1 MSEVLTFN
9 NWLSGPP
16 EDLVTINPKRTRKE
30 LSLDVLKVYER
41 FSAVSETR
49 ILITTESNYSF
60 LCLFLG
66 IVLSGKVPV
75 LIPQNAILK
84 EERYALAELW
94 VTEEDL
100 SEILAVCPSK
110 TPTKSD
116 FRNSIVELYTSGSS
130 GAPKKI
136 TKTIDQLDLE
146 AAQTTRLLPKSE
158 IEAVA
163 STADSE
169 HQYGLTFNIWLA
181 MSHGLAIY
189 DKRIK
194 VPEDCSKIKVN
205 SLLISTPS
213 FLSNLD
219 PALLPPPV
227 RRVVSAGAPLTEKA
241 ASLVKNWLGCEITE
255 IYGSTE
261 AGVIAYRFTRDGKL
275 NSLWTLFSDLSIIEN
290 RLVSTGRVLPSL
302 ILEDEYDFHNPR
314 QFLLKGRKDNILKIG
329 EERINLTNVEKTIT
343 QFYSMPCKVIP
354 LERNGRTLLGAV
366 LLDPMVKEVSRLPAA
381 RILSL
386 RNGLKGKIPLLA
398 LPRFWRITPSW
409 PQNNQ
414 GKILIQELRRF
425 FDE

>member
-41 FSAVSETR
+41 FSALSGTR

-66 IVLSGKVPV
+66 IVLSGNVPV

-116 FRNSIVELYTSGSS
+116 FKNSIVELYTSGSS

-158 IEAVA
+158 VEAVA

-205 SLLISTPS
+205 SFLISTPS

-275 NSLWTLFSDLSIIEN
+275 SSLWTLFSDLSIIED
-290 RLVSTGRVLPSL
+290 RLVSTGRLLPSL

-343 QFYSMPCKVIP
+343 HFYSMPCKVIP
-354 LERNGRTLLGAV
+354 MERNGRTLLGAV

-381 RILSL
+381 KILSM
-386 RNGLKGKIPLLA
+386 RNGLKDKIPLLA

>member
-30 LSLDVLKVYER
+30 LNLDVLKVYER

-66 IVLSGKVPV
+66 IVLSGNVPV

-110 TPTKSD
+110 TLTKSD
-116 FRNSIVELYTSGSS
+116 FGNSIVELYTSGSS

-354 LERNGRTLLGAV
+354 LERNGRTLVGAV

-414 GKILIQELRRF
+414 GKILIRELRRF

>member
-1 MSEVLTFN
+1 ML
-9 NWLSGPP
+9 
-16 EDLVTINPKRTRKE
+16 R
-30 LSLDVLKVYER
+30 
-41 FSAVSETR
+41 
-49 ILITTESNYSF
+49 
-60 LCLFLG
+60 
-66 IVLSGKVPV
+66 
-75 LIPQNAILK
+75 
-84 EERYALAELW
+84 
-94 VTEEDL
+94 
-100 SEILAVCPSK
+100 
-110 TPTKSD
+110 
-116 FRNSIVELYTSGSS
+116 
-130 GAPKKI
+130 KKI
-136 TKTIDQLDLE
+136 TKTIGQLDLE

-158 IEAVA
+158 VEAVA

-227 RRVVSAGAPLTEKA
+227 KRVVSAGAPLTEKA

-261 AGVIAYRFTRDGKL
+261 AGVIAYRFTRDGNL
-275 NSLWTLFSDLSIIEN
+275 SSLWTLFSDLSIIEN

-354 LERNGRTLLGAV
+354 LKRNGRTLLGAV

-381 RILSL
+381 KILSL
-386 RNGLKGKIPLLA
+386 RNGLKDKIPLLA

-414 GKILIQELRRF
+414 GKILIRELRRF

>member
-30 LSLDVLKVYER
+30 LSLDVLKVCER

-66 IVLSGKVPV
+66 IVLSGNVPV

-116 FRNSIVELYTSGSS
+116 FGNSIVELFTSGSS

-261 AGVIAYRFTRDGKL
+261 VGVIAYRFTRDGKL

-343 QFYSMPCKVIP
+343 QFYTMPCKVIP

-381 RILSL
+381 KILSL
-386 RNGLKGKIPLLA
+386 RNGLKDKIPLLA

-414 GKILIQELRRF
+414 GKILIRELRRF

>member
-30 LSLDVLKVYER
+30 LSLDVRKVYKH
-41 FSAVSETR
+41 FSEVSGAR

-60 LCLFLG
+60 LCLFMG
-66 IVLSGKVPV
+66 IVLSGNVPV
-75 LIPQNAILK
+75 LIPQNAILEK
-84 EERYALAELW
+84 ERHALAELC
-94 VTEEDL
+94 VREEDL
-100 SEILAVCPSK
+100 REILTDSSSE
-110 TPTKSD
+110 TPTQSD
-116 FRNSIVELYTSGSS
+116 FRNNIVELFTSGSS

-136 TKTIDQLDLE
+136 TKTIGQLDLE
-146 AAQTTRLLPKSE
+146 AAQTTCLLPKSE
-158 IEAVA
+158 VQAVA

-205 SLLISTPS
+205 SFFISTPS

-219 PALLPPPV
+219 PALLPPPIK
-227 RRVVSAGAPLTEKA
+227 RVVSAGAPLTEKT
-241 ASLVKNWLGCEITE
+241 ASLVKTWLGCEITE

-261 AGVIAYRFTRDGKL
+261 AGVIAYRFTHDGKL
-275 NSLWTLFSDLSIIEN
+275 SSLWTLFSDLSIVGN

-302 ILEDEYDFHNPR
+302 
-314 QFLLKGRKDNILKIG
+314 ILKIG

-343 QFYSMPCKVIP
+343 QFYSRPCKVVP
-354 LERNGRTLLGAV
+354 LERDGRTFLGAV

-381 RILSL
+381 KILSL
-386 RNGLKGKIPLLA
+386 RNDLKDKIPLLA

-414 GKILIQELRRF
+414 GKILIRELRRF